1 MQEDLLKELLEK
13 TEQGNRLRK
22 KQLLALRVCTL
33 VLLVLVA
40 VLGFLAGQARQLGGS
55 VQQFAQV
62 AAGLDVEGLNQGIRE
77 LKEQVEKLDVAG
89 LNEAMQQVSGAAGQL
104 EQAAQ
109 SFNSIGEAFGGWFG
123 R

>member
-1 MQEDLLKELLEK
+1 MQEEILRELLEK

-33 VLLVLVA
+33 VLLALVA
-40 VLGFLAGQARQLGGS
+40 VFGYLAGQVRGLESGIE
-55 VQQFAQV
+55 QFAQV
-62 AAGLDVEGLNQGIRE
+62 AGQLDVEELNRGIQE

-89 LNEAMQQVSGAAGQL
+89 LNEAMQQVGGAAEQMA
-104 EQAAQ
+104 QAAQ
-109 SFNSIGEAFGGWFG
+109 SFNAIGEKFGGWFG